1 MGNFKSFQIVSFN
14 VVQPLSVENKTPA
27 KNVILNSNTGSSEN
41 LSSLITTEMQTFA
54 LIADGE
60 NKKRDDGS

>member
-1 MGNFKSFQIVSFN
+1 MGNFKSFQIVSCI
-14 VVQPLSVENKTPA
+14 VVQPLSAKNKTPA
-27 KNVILNSNTGSSEN
+27 KNVILNSNTGLGEN